1 MKSAE
6 VISVHTERSS
16 PTRCYRSLLPYFVQ
30 NEIEHKVL
38 HSLLDPLRQLYND
51 VRRKALM
58 RLEYEGLHKAD
69 AITRPGGRFFEDP
82 ASFAMERYA
91 YYVCYKCNKVSWG
104 MITFFFLCI

>member
-1 MKSAE
+1 MHW
-6 VISVHTERSS
+6 HTIQF
-16 PTRCYRSLLPYFVQ
+16 PCVQ
-30 NEIEHKVL
+30 SEIEHKVL
-38 HSLLDPLRQLYND
+38 RSLLDPLRQLYED

-91 YYVCYKCNKVSWG
+91 YYVCYKCKKVG
-104 MITFFFLCI
+104 GCVRVCVCVCVCVHLFDRTFCSH